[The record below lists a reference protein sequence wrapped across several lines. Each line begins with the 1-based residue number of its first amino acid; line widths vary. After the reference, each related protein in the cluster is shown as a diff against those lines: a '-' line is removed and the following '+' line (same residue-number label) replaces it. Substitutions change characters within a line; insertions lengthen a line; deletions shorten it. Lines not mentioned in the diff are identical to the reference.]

1 MVAVSAVA
9 FGEPV
14 NVLLRETREKLK
26 EPERDPKLASRVG
39 FERVERHLSVGN
51 ARFWLRQT
59 FEPGQPDG
67 PVVKQYG
74 DFFFGLEFGRR
85 GNGQWDVWHFLQ
97 PRVLLPNEKAPVH
110 PTRARPPMGFF
121 PLEQGKRGLA
131 DMVWPAGEAGGAFTI
146 RAVKLPDDPQWL
158 YLEVSV
164 DSPGATLDGVAI
176 SAYPCETT
184 GPPERERWI
193 SSAVAGHL
201 MTNQRAPINPATEW
215 ALCWHNKRAQED
227 WGVLSVFDPEEVAGA
242 AAFGTYGVALE
253 LKPKPN
259 RATLR
264 LAVGYF
270 KATPYAEALAALG
283 RDADGLLRRLRTLRW
298 TLDMANMANIE
309 RELSPLN
316 DLLRHKSVEE
326 KFGVRWREA
335 ANRIAALKA
344 SKQLTRAEERELAAL
359 LHSQRV
365 LRDEMYATAL
375 EALIREMP

>member
-1 MVAVSAVA
+1 
-9 FGEPV
+9 
-14 NVLLRETREKLK
+14 
-26 EPERDPKLASRVG
+26 
-39 FERVERHLSVGN
+39 
-51 ARFWLRQT
+51 
-59 FEPGQPDG
+59 
-67 PVVKQYG
+67 
-74 DFFFGLEFGRR
+74 
-85 GNGQWDVWHFLQ
+85 
-97 PRVLLPNEKAPVH
+97 
-110 PTRARPPMGFF
+110 
-121 PLEQGKRGLA
+121 
-131 DMVWPAGEAGGAFTI
+131 
-146 RAVKLPDDPQWL
+146 
-158 YLEVSV
+158 
-164 DSPGATLDGVAI
+164 
-176 SAYPCETT
+176 
-184 GPPERERWI
+184 
-193 SSAVAGHL
+193 
-201 MTNQRAPINPATEW
+201 
-215 ALCWHNKRAQED
+215 
-227 WGVLSVFDPEEVAGA
+227 
-242 AAFGTYGVALE
+242 VALE